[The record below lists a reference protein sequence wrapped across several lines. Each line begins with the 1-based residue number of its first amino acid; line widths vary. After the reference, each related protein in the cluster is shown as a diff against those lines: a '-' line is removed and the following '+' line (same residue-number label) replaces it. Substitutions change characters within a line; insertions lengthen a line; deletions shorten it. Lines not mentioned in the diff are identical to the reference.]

1 VHGTLFVIARGAQKL
16 DVLYHMLT
24 TDLTSLLAIAP
35 EAMTVA
41 QFNKLGDA
49 LDRVS
54 GGHTPTTTL
63 TTLLV

>member
-1 VHGTLFVIARGAQKL
+1 
-16 DVLYHMLT
+16 LT
-24 TDLTSLLAIAP
+24 ALLAVAP
-35 EAMTVA
+35 ENMTVA
-41 QFNKLGDA
+41 QFKQLGDA

>member
-1 VHGTLFVIARGAQKL
+1 MPITFTGSKTCTVDLAPHLLA
-16 DVLYHMLT
+16 

-41 QFNKLGDA
+41 QFKKLGDA

>member
-1 VHGTLFVIARGAQKL
+1 MSASVSSPKTCTVDLAPHLTATTLTA
-16 DVLYHMLT
+16 
-24 TDLTSLLAIAP
+24 LLAVAP
-35 EAMTVA
+35 ENMTVA
-41 QFNKLGDA
+41 QFKQLGDA